1 LPHCLGQN
9 GVPNRKV
16 TDRYLELN
24 RKYARR
30 TVYLACWLVALAL
43 FAAGMAHAEEAR
55 VIQAAAYV
63 DVAGGKIVHPAN
75 IVVAA
80 GRITAVNPESLPQNA
95 ELIALPG
102 LTVLPGMIDV
112 HTHLAYEIAP
122 GWTLQPVTWTVGE
135 LALRSGKNA
144 RKTLMAGFTTV
155 RDLGSAGFVDVAT
168 MKAIERGDI
177 IGPRIIPVGHA
188 ISTTGGHC
196 DTTGFAPGIAE
207 RDYRGGVADGVDE
220 VLKAVRYQVKHG
232 AKAIKICATAGVLS
246 FEGPVGAQQY
256 SLEELKA
263 AADEAHRHGLKIAA
277 HAHGTD
283 GIIAAARAGVDSIE
297 HNSIMTE
304 EAAAIIKKNGIWVT
318 PNMHLIEVVD
328 LDALPPPIRA
338 KAEYVSPI
346 SVESFK
352 RALEMGLKI
361 AFGTD
366 AGVYPHGDNAQ
377 ELAAR
382 VHHGMSPLEAVRSA
396 TMYSA
401 EALGTP
407 DRGQVRAGL
416 LADLIAV
423 EGNPVEDVTLL
434 QDVRFVM
441 KGGVVYKPGQ

>member
-1 LPHCLGQN
+1 
-9 GVPNRKV
+9 
-16 TDRYLELN
+16 
-24 RKYARR
+24 
-30 TVYLACWLVALAL
+30 
-43 FAAGMAHAEEAR
+43 MAHAEDAT
-55 VIQAAAYV
+55 VIQADAYV
-63 DVAGGKIVHPAN
+63 DVASGKLVSPAN
-75 IVVAA
+75 IVIT
-80 GRITAVNPESLPQNA
+80 GGLITAINPASLPPDA
-95 ELIALPG
+95 TVIELPG
-102 LTVLPGMIDV
+102 LTLLPGMIDV
-112 HTHLAYEIAP
+112 HTHLSYEIAP
-122 GWTLQPVTWTVGE
+122 GWTLQPVTWTIGE

-168 MKAIERGDI
+168 MKAIERGEI
-177 IGPRIIPVGHA
+177 VGPRIIPVGHS

-220 VLKAVRYQVKHG
+220 VLKAVRYQIKHG

-256 SLEELKA
+256 SFEELKA

-283 GIIAAARAGVDSIE
+283 GIIAAARAGIDSIE
-297 HNSIMTE
+297 HDSIMTE
-304 EAAAIIKKNGIWVT
+304 EAADIIKKNGAWVT
-318 PNMHLIEVVD
+318 PNMYLIEAVD
-328 LDALPPPIRA
+328 LDALPPAIRA

-352 RALEMGLKI
+352 RALAMGLKI
-361 AFGTD
+361 DFGTD
-366 AGVYPHGDNAQ
+366 AGVYPHGDNAR

-382 VHHGMSPLEAVRSA
+382 VRHGMSPLEAIRSA
-396 TMYSA
+396 TMHSA

-407 DRGQVRAGL
+407 DRGQVKPGL

-423 EGNPVEDVTLL
+423 DGNPIEDVAIL

-441 KGGVVYKPGQ
+441 KGGVVYSAGE

>member
-1 LPHCLGQN
+1 M
-9 GVPNRKV
+9 NRTYAGKRIKV
-16 TDRYLELN
+16 TSW
-24 RKYARR
+24 
-30 TVYLACWLVALAL
+30 LAALAL
-43 FAAGMAHAEEAR
+43 FGAGMVHAEDATL
-55 VIQAAAYV
+55 IQAAAYL
-63 DVAGGKIVHPAN
+63 DVAGGKLVRPAN
-75 IVVAA
+75 IVVS
-80 GRITAVNPESLPQNA
+80 GGLITAVNPADLPQDA
-95 ELIALPG
+95 ESIQLPD

-112 HTHLAYEIAP
+112 HTHLSYEIEP
-122 GWTLQPVTWTVGE
+122 GWTLQPVTWTIGE
-135 LALRSGKNA
+135 LAIRSGKNA

-207 RDYRGGVADGVDE
+207 RDYRGGVADGVEE
-220 VLKAVRYQVKHG
+220 VLKAVRYQIKHG
-232 AKAIKICATAGVLS
+232 AKAVKICATAGVLS

-256 SLEELKA
+256 SFEELKA

-283 GIIAAARAGVDSIE
+283 GIIAAARAGIDSIE
-297 HNSIMTE
+297 HNSIMTP
-304 EAAAIIKKNGIWVT
+304 EAAEIIKKSGAWVT
-318 PNMHLIEVVD
+318 PNMHLIEVVN

-338 KAEYVSPI
+338 KAEYVSPLSI
-346 SVESFK
+346 DSFK
-352 RALEMGLKI
+352 LALKMGLKI
-361 AFGTD
+361 DFGTD
-366 AGVYPHGDNAQ
+366 AGVYPHGENAR

-382 VHHGMSPLEAVRSA
+382 VRHGMSSLEALRSA

-401 EALGTP
+401 EALGKP
-407 DRGQVRAGL
+407 DRGQVKAGL

-423 EGNPVEDVTLL
+423 EGDPVENVALM

-441 KGGVVYKPGQ
+441 KGGVVYKSGE